1 MLFYQYAVNSNHPPN
16 PNHTP
21 PQDFHIVHILR
32 LDHFRLVMVVIAN
45 QIQRP
50 ARQSL
55 YPLNPPLT
63 SSKNTPSYFGSRLL
77 RSTSTQSPSA
87 KVPSIE
93 SLHVDEPFLQRK
105 LAHVRERCGLNYIV
119 FDI

>member
-1 MLFYQYAVNSNHPPN
+1 M
-16 PNHTP
+16 
-21 PQDFHIVHILR
+21 HILR

-93 SLHVDEPFLQRK
+93 SLHVDEHFLQRK
-105 LAHVRERCGLNYIV
+105 LARVNERCGLKCIV